1 MNSPLLEYI
10 EKTAYS
16 DLSNRQIDFAKRF
29 LIDYMGVTLGGHGE
43 TPCRLIQTVA
53 ESQGKEGN
61 STVFGTGMKLSAA
74 SAALCNGIASHVL
87 DWDDAYTNGFCH
99 LGSFIFSPALA
110 LAEDEDVSFEDF
122 ITAVCV
128 AYEAGIRIADLQ
140 VVQGNAE
147 KNFAKGMNVSATLG
161 TVAGTIAA
169 AKVLKLPA
177 RQIDNAL
184 GLAVNM
190 SSGVLKGL
198 VETDV
203 DYIFGYQHA
212 WGSHAAVMAALV
224 ARTGFEADK
233 QALFGRYGYL
243 HVFGAHPEH
252 EESVDDLDFT
262 DELIGRSSLKR
273 HPACAFVLNP
283 LTALFDCVSAN
294 GIAFSDIA
302 ECDFSLNEISYYE
315 SGVPRDVRDVPGSS
329 ETARLSI
336 QFCVASAILDGQFDL
351 ESTSPAAL
359 ADPRKQALSKSIGLK
374 IDQEMSDK
382 YRDDY
387 PVVIRLGLKNGQEYE
402 HFSQYYKGY
411 YLNPMTDEEVDAKYL
426 DATKKIENAQE
437 LLPAIRN
444 ADRATV
450 RDVLFVL

>member
-10 EKTAYS
+10 EKTTYS
-16 DLSNRQIDFAKRF
+16 DLSDRQIEFATHF
-29 LIDYMGVTLGGHGE
+29 LIDYLGVTLGGSDE
-43 TPCRLIQTVA
+43 TPCKLIQQVA
-53 ESQGKEGN
+53 ENQGKEGHA
-61 STVFGTGMKLSAA
+61 TVFGTGLKLNAA

-110 LAEDEDVSFEDF
+110 LAEDEDVTFEDF
-122 ITAVCV
+122 ITAVCI

-147 KNFAKGMNVSATLG
+147 KNFAKGMNISATIG
-161 TVAGTIAA
+161 TVTGTIAS
-169 AKVLKLPA
+169 AKLLKLPA
-177 RQIDNAL
+177 HQIDNAI

-203 DYIFGYQHA
+203 DYIFGYHHA
-212 WGSHAAVMAALV
+212 WGSHGAVMAALV
-224 ARTGFEADK
+224 AKTGFEADK

-252 EESVDDLDFT
+252 AESVDELDFT
-262 DELIGRSSLKR
+262 EDLIGKSSLKR

-283 LTALFDCVSAN
+283 LTALFECVSDN
-294 GIAFSDIA
+294 GIDFSDITH
-302 ECDFSLNEISYYE
+302 CDFSLNEISYYE
-315 SGVPRDVRDVPGSS
+315 SGVPRDVHDVPGSS

-359 ADPRKQALSKSIGLK
+359 SDPRKKALSKSIGLE
-374 IDQEMSDK
+374 IDKEMSDA

-387 PVVIRLGLKNGQEYE
+387 PVRIRLGLKNGQTYE

-411 YLNPMTDEEVDAKYL
+411 YLHPMTDEEVALKYL
-426 DATKKIENAQE
+426 DATQKFGHAQE
-437 LLPAIRN
+437 LLTAIRK
-444 ADRATV
+444 ATGASV
-450 RDVLFVL
+450 REILSVC